1 MSIKTN
7 MVNCTAAALLVATL
21 SPGMP
26 ALASEAGA
34 FIGGVL
40 ATKVIGNMNRQTRA
54 QEQQAYNSS
63 QQAAPAAA
71 PAPAPAPAPAAQTPE
86 QRIAQLDKLAAGG
99 YITPEEYKAKKKSI
113 LDSM

>member
-7 MVNCTAAALLVATL
+7 MVNCTAAALLVTSL
-21 SPGMP
+21 SLSMP

-40 ATKVIGNMNRQTRA
+40 ATKVIGNMNRQTAA
-54 QEQQAYNSS
+54 QEQQAANSS
-63 QQAAPAAA
+63 RQAAPAAA
-71 PAPAPAPAPAAQTPE
+71 APAPAPAPAAQTPQ
-86 QRIAQLDKLAAGG
+86 QRLDQLDKLAAGG

-113 LDSM
+113 IDSM